1 CPCGAM
7 ASYWDGPEGEEC
19 PRRTWLTTRVGAA
32 AGGGL
37 IGTAYR
43 IILLQPSSA
52 LAALQTAAADS
63 VTM

>member
-7 ASYWDGPEGEEC
+7 AGYWDGPEGEEC

-32 AGGGL
+32 AGGL
-37 IGTAYR
+37 VGTAYR
-43 IILLQPSSA
+43 IILLQPNSA
-52 LAALQTAAADS
+52 LAALQMAAADS